1 MGTLLL
7 RLMGP
12 MQSWGV
18 QSHFTHRDTGLE
30 PSKSGVIGLICA
42 ALGKPRDE
50 NHPANAG
57 KPSLESLATLRM
69 GVRVDREGLVNRDY
83 HTAQGVMK
91 AGGKPFRGL
100 KTTEL
105 SDRFYLAD
113 AAFLIG
119 LESSDVTLLR
129 QIDDRLHH
137 PVWMLYLG
145 RKAFVPG
152 LPVWLRDGLRIGE
165 NEESLECALRSYPR
179 IAEPRLLG
187 RRDQDVDH
195 KARMMIEDP
204 EQGSI
209 IRPDQPVSFAK
220 GNRKHTVR
228 HIRVEFCE
236 LPRAKEESPCTSPV

>member
-30 PSKSGVIGLICA
+30 PSKSGVIGLVCA

-50 NHPANAG
+50 DHPANAG
-57 KPSLESLATLRM
+57 KPSLESLARLRM
-69 GVRVDREGLVNRDY
+69 GVRVDREGLVKRDY

-91 AGGKPFRGL
+91 ASGKPFRGL

-113 AAFLIG
+113 AAFLVG
-119 LESSDVTLLR
+119 LESSDATLLR
-129 QIDDRLHH
+129 QLYDRLHH

-152 LPVWLRDGLRIGE
+152 APVWLRKGLKLGQG
-165 NEESLECALRSYPR
+165 LGQALCSYPR
-179 IAEPRLLG
+179 IADPRRQPFSDKDG
-187 RRDQDVDH
+187 HYRV
-195 KARMMIEDP
+195 RMMIEDS
-204 EQGSI
+204 EHGSI

-220 GNRKHTVR
+220 GSRKHTVR

-236 LPRAKEESPCTSPV
+236 LPSAKEESLCTSPD

>member
-7 RLMGP
+7 QLVGP

-42 ALGKPRDE
+42 AMGKTRDE
-50 NHPANAG
+50 NHPANAD
-57 KPSLESLATLRM
+57 KPSLERLSRLRM
-69 GVRVDREGLVNRDY
+69 GVRVDREGLVKLDY
-83 HTAQGVMK
+83 HTAQDVMK
-91 AGGKPFRGL
+91 AGGKPFSGL

-113 AAFLIG
+113 AAFLVG
-119 LESSDVTLLR
+119 LESNDAELLR
-129 QIDDRLHH
+129 YLYDRLRH

-152 LPVWLRDGLRIGE
+152 APVWLPDGLKLE
-165 NEESLECALRSYPR
+165 QNLEEALHSYPR
-179 IAEPRLLG
+179 ISEPRYTEHSAG
-187 RRDQDVDH
+187 DVIH
-195 KARMMIEDP
+195 QARMIVEDS
-204 EQGSI
+204 ERGSI

-228 HIRVEFCE
+228 YVRVAFCD
-236 LPRAKEESPCTSPV
+236 LPEAK

>member
-30 PSKSGVIGLICA
+30 PSKSGVIGLVCA

-50 NHPANAG
+50 DHPANAD
-57 KPSLESLATLRM
+57 KPSLESLARLRM
-69 GVRVDREGLVNRDY
+69 GVRVDREGLVKRDY

-91 AGGKPFRGL
+91 ASGKPFRGL

-113 AAFLIG
+113 AAFLVG
-119 LESSDVTLLR
+119 LESSDAALLH
-129 QIDDRLHH
+129 QLHDRLRS

-145 RKAFVPG
+145 RKAFAPG
-152 LPVWLRDGLRIGE
+152 ALVWLRKGLK
-165 NEESLECALRSYPR
+165 LEQDLEQALCSYPR
-179 IAEPRLLG
+179 IADPR
-187 RRDQDVDH
+187 RQQFSDENKH
-195 KARMMIEDP
+195 YKARMMIEDP
-204 EQGSI
+204 EHGSI

-236 LPRAKEESPCTSPV
+236 LPRAKEESPCTSPD